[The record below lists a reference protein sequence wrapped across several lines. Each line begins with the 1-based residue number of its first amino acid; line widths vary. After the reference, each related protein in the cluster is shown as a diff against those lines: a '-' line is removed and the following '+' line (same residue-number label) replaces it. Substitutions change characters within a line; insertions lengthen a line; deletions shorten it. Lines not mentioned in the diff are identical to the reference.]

1 MRFFKKKRISINNVK
16 LFLFKYSTFI
26 LFLIAYIFYYLS
38 LEKCFD
44 GEELCG
50 NNMKWIYKKVFEL
63 ILSCEIISF
72 LLATIIFNH
81 SSKLHLI
88 HLFVIFS
95 LFFLYSHD
103 FYFYNHGMYN
113 FVVFVLLFI
122 LNILIILFIKFLIY
136 IFQIKNKVIINKL
149 ILVILL
155 FLIYNFK
162 SPDFICDDWEKGL
175 NNTSIDNN
183 EEKYGCK
190 IKLPKYCPYK
200 VVGPYQDLTKILGVN
215 CSLKK
220 LNSRKVFIKKSK
232 SPYITKKTKKFG
244 FPLTNEGL
252 LGSIDDFDDK
262 ILKGLVLDSIFDI
275 ENNFNNFTEPEIIVD
290 FSKDP
295 SGELYIDV
303 KYKKLQY
310 FGHLM

>member
-1 MRFFKKKRISINNVK
+1 
-16 LFLFKYSTFI
+16 
-26 LFLIAYIFYYLS
+26 

-44 GEELCG
+44 GEEICG

-95 LFFLYSHD
+95 L
-103 FYFYNHGMYN
+103 
-113 FVVFVLLFI
+113 
-122 LNILIILFIKFLIY
+122 
-136 IFQIKNKVIINKL
+136 IINKL

-190 IKLPKYCPYK
+190 IRIPKYCHYK
-200 VVGPYQDLTKILGVN
+200 VFSKYQDFTKLLGID
-215 CSLKK
+215 CTKKK
-220 LNSRKVFIKKSK
+220 LIQ
-232 SPYITKKTKKFG
+232 
-244 FPLTNEGL
+244 E
-252 LGSIDDFDDK
+252 
-262 ILKGLVLDSIFDI
+262 
-275 ENNFNNFTEPEIIVD
+275 
-290 FSKDP
+290 
-295 SGELYIDV
+295 
-303 KYKKLQY
+303 KL
-310 FGHLM
+310 F

>member
-44 GEELCG
+44 GEEICG

-63 ILSCEIISF
+63 ILSCEI
-72 LLATIIFNH
+72 
-81 SSKLHLI
+81 
-88 HLFVIFS
+88 
-95 LFFLYSHD
+95 
-103 FYFYNHGMYN
+103 
-113 FVVFVLLFI
+113 
-122 LNILIILFIKFLIY
+122 
-136 IFQIKNKVIINKL
+136 
-149 ILVILL
+149 ILL